1 MALVTCP
8 ECGRENVSDSAV
20 ACPECGYGIKEHF
33 DKIRI
38 KEEAEKRRIEEQK
51 RAEKARQEAEEKRR
65 IQEQKRIEQAP
76 QRQAQAIEQLEKK
89 IQQYKILRIIGIVLA
104 IGYFA
109 FWVYGLIDTS
119 WSNMAGL
126 VGAALLVLLTLIA
139 SSQAKKLEEERIK
152 AKNEFDEYERLLEER
167 AKEERERQAEEYR
180 RKEALLSKNV
190 PCPVCGS
197 RDTYRIGT
205 LDRAT
210 SIAVTGLAS
219 GKIGKQYK
227 CRKCKHMW

>member
-8 ECGRENVSDSAV
+8 ECGREKVSDSAI
-20 ACPECGYGIKEHF
+20 ACPDCGYGIKEHF
-33 DKIRI
+33 DKIRA
-38 KEEAEKRRIEEQK
+38 KEAAEKRKAEEQK
-51 RAEKARQEAEEKRR
+51 RAEKAKQEAEEKRR
-65 IQEQKRIEQAP
+65 IQEQARIEQAP
-76 QRQAQAIEQLEKK
+76 QRQKQAIEQLEKK
-89 IQQYKILRIIGIVLA
+89 IQQYKIARIIA
-104 IGYFA
+104 IIAIIGFVA
-109 FWVYGLIDTS
+109 FWIYGLIDLS
-119 WSNMAGL
+119 WSNNSCL
-126 VGAALLVLLTLIA
+126 VAVVIFVLYAILS

-152 AKNEFDEYERLLEER
+152 AKNEFAEYEKLLEER
-167 AKEERERQAEEYR
+167 AKKEREKQAEEYR

>member
-8 ECGRENVSDSAV
+8 ECGREKVSDSAV

-33 DKIRI
+33 EKIRAI
-38 KEEAEKRRIEEQK
+38 EAAEKRRAEEQK
-51 RAEKARQEAEEKRR
+51 RAEKAKQEAEEKRR
-65 IQEQKRIEQAP
+65 VQEQARIEQAP
-76 QRQAQAIEQLEKK
+76 QRQKQAIEQLEKK
-89 IQQYKILRIIGIVLA
+89 IQQYKICEIIGVVAIIVFVA
-104 IGYFA
+104 VWI
-109 FWVYGLIDTS
+109 YGLIDMS
-119 WSNMAGL
+119 WSNNACL
-126 VGAALLVLLTLIA
+126 VGIA
-139 SSQAKKLEEERIK
+139 IFVFYIVFSSSQVKKCEKERIK
-152 AKNEFDEYERLLEER
+152 AKNEFDEYERLLEKR
-167 AKEERERQAEEYR
+167 AKEERKRQAEEYR

-227 CRKCKHMW
+227 CRNCKHMW

>member
-1 MALVTCP
+1 MF
-8 ECGRENVSDSAV
+8 
-20 ACPECGYGIKEHF
+20 Y
-33 DKIRI
+33 
-38 KEEAEKRRIEEQK
+38 
-51 RAEKARQEAEEKRR
+51 
-65 IQEQKRIEQAP
+65 
-76 QRQAQAIEQLEKK
+76 
-89 IQQYKILRIIGIVLA
+89 IV
-104 IGYFA
+104 F
-109 FWVYGLIDTS
+109 S
-119 WSNMAGL
+119 
-126 VGAALLVLLTLIA
+126 
-139 SSQAKKLEEERIK
+139 SSQVKKCEKERIK
-152 AKNEFDEYERLLEER
+152 AKNEFDEYERLLEKR

-227 CRKCKHMW
+227 CRNCKHMW